1 MKINKFNEKTTF
13 NIVNSADMENWS
25 SEKPMVYSGKKNI
38 NYNVGNKVIELLT
51 KYGLGITGVGPGE
64 WLKKSN
70 LLLADEI
77 NIKEYRVNI
86 GKKQD
91 WDDFIEDYEN
101 ENDVEY
107 DKLSEEEQEKIDDI
121 YANLPYDD
129 VPRHGREEIEF
140 SVFLPNNVKNINS
153 AAMSDAS
160 TYLKLLIDSGFELYS
175 RDLDDSAVFHH
186 EPISTK
192 NFINGKKITINN
204 NNLEDI
210 VPISYRLYKDG
221 KVFDAFR
228 EFLGDSES
236 KAKEFFNEWLK
247 LIK

>member
-1 MKINKFNEKTTF
+1 MKINKFNEDIETRKF
-13 NIVNSADMENWS
+13 SEMEDWSVN
-25 SEKPMVYSGKKNI
+25 KKINPIYNSTKSI
-38 NYNVGNKVIELLT
+38 NYELGDKVIELLT
-51 KYGLGITGVGPGE
+51 EHGLGITNVSPGE
-64 WLKKSN
+64 WLKKQN

-101 ENDVEY
+101 DNDIEY

-121 YANLPYDD
+121 YSNLPYDGGST
-129 VPRHGREEIEF
+129 HGRDDIEF

-160 TYLKLLIDSGFELYS
+160 MYLKLLIDSGFELYS
-175 RDLDDSAVFHH
+175 SDFDEYDVFYH
-186 EPISTK
+186 EPIPTK

-204 NNLEDI
+204 NNLEDL
-210 VPISYRLYKDG
+210 VSISYRIYKDG
-221 KVFDAFR
+221 KVFDAFK
-228 EFLGDSES
+228 EFLGDD
-236 KAKEFFNEWLK
+236 KYNAKEFFNNWLN